1 MPDHY
6 KDRDIL
12 VPPSVRDALGKKDYI
27 LTSSRGDYC
36 LFRGTKSQCEE
47 LRDRLSDKPFIKIA
61 IAGKVKQ
68 ISSRLKVRYLPV

>member
-27 LTSSRGDYC
+27 LTSYKGNYF

-61 IAGKVKQ
+61 IAGKSKQ
-68 ISSRLKVRYLPV
+68 ISSRVRVRYLPI